1 MESPHM
7 PNGTTTIKQKPLDRL
22 SNDILLLILDY
33 LEADPDKFISLD
45 NRAYLSQESFKP
57 PPKPSPSQ
65 VKDVGNFRLVNKRF
79 AELGAAR
86 QFARVTTRFSKKGF
100 IRLEEIAK
108 QDHLAKYVKKFSYM
122 VPYFYTAGTLSR
134 KPESRLQYIES
145 ESLQVEIA

>member
-1 MESPHM
+1 MESAHW
-7 PNGTTTIKQKPLDRL
+7 PNGTTIAKRRPLDRL

-57 PPKPSPSQ
+57 PPTPSPNEA
-65 VKDVGNFRLVNKRF
+65 KDVGNFRLVNKRF

-100 IRLEEIAK
+100 ARLEEIAK

-122 VPYFYTAGTLSR
+122 VPYFYTPGRLS
-134 KPESRLQYIES
+134 KEAVQYLGS
-145 ESLQVEIA
+145 KV

>member
-1 MESPHM
+1 MESAHLS
-7 PNGTTTIKQKPLDRL
+7 NGATTIKRNPLDRL
-22 SNDILLLILDY
+22 SNDVLLLILDY

-65 VKDVGNFRLVNKRF
+65 AKDVGSFRLVNKRF

-122 VPYFYTAGTLSR
+122 VPYFYTPGMLS
-134 KPESRLQYIES
+134 KLKQCSILGLKIQ
-145 ESLQVEIA
+145 QVKIA